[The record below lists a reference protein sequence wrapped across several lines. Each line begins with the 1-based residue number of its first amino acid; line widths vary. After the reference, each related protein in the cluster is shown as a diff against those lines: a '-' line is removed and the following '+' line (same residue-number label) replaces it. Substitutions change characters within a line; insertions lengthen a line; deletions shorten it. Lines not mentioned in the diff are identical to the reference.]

1 MPRNFDTS
9 GYTDLRA
16 YIQNNWTHIAVVDS
30 GGGEQLRWDVA
41 ANGNASWSSGSAS
54 NPLEATLT
62 ITGADIQNAGG
73 SLPVTL
79 SRTESYK
86 SDGSSTR
93 MGSDSHTDATLEA
106 PADEVVVTH
115 QIEVPP
121 Q

>member
-1 MPRNFDTS
+1 MPSNFDTD

-16 YIQNNWTHIAVVDS
+16 YIQANWTHIAVVDS

-41 ANGNASWSSGSAS
+41 ANANASWSSGSAS

-62 ITGADIQNAGG
+62 VTGQDIQDAGG

-86 SDGSSTR
+86 SSGATTR
-93 MGSDSHTDATLEA
+93 MAGDSYTDATLEA

>member
-1 MPRNFDTS
+1 MPSPFDAS
-9 GYTDLRA
+9 GNTDLRE
-16 YIQNNWTHIAVVDS
+16 YIQNNWTHVAVVDS
-30 GGGEQLRWDVA
+30 GGSEQLRWDVA

-62 ITGADIQNAGG
+62 VTGQDIQDAGG

-86 SDGSSTR
+86 SSGASTR
-93 MGSDSHTDATLEA
+93 MGADPYTDATLEA

-121 Q
+121 